1 LQLAAGEI
9 VLVPGSST
17 SSTTQQCGDGV
28 GSGPGGTSGVV
39 GVDVVDV
46 GSGMRDWALL
56 TTVIWAIDRHLLQ
69 NKKQEKKARSLAS
82 PKRSRRLSSGER
94 AKQKLA
100 PKMRSRVV
108 DY

>member
-1 LQLAAGEI
+1 M

-17 SSTTQQCGDGV
+17 SSTTQPCGSD
-28 GSGPGGTSGVV
+28 GSGPGGKESGGVV
-39 GVDVVDV
+39 DVDVV

-56 TTVIWAIDRHLLQ
+56 TTVIWAIDRHILLQ
-69 NKKQEKKARSLAS
+69 NKKEKKMSKSLPS
-82 PKRSRRLSSGER
+82 PKRSRRLSGER